1 MIIYPFIILIYLIKL
16 ITSSFNYENNPKNIS
31 NYLYSE
37 KDSFLKQFKEKYEN
51 NENIL
56 EFKQKYSKINYN
68 ENIIRFLDGDNSII
82 QEKLEKFLGD
92 IKQRL
97 IENLNKSEYSYSPE
111 DVEDFM
117 NVLDLFINSTNER
130 ISSLHLSETCENLFK
145 YAFDN
150 TLESE
155 QSQELKNKFIN
166 EIILDLLV
174 NKNDF
179 LSFHKCIQGSNL
191 INAFKEDSEAL
202 DVQPIFFFVFVNDL
216 KNNIRFKNSTL
227 IEKYFYTI
235 GLCLLGSDKDKK
247 IKTKDDKLIYCD
259 EEDYIKI
266 IKLLLNMT
274 TFIEDVELEAFNLK
288 DKDDYF
294 PSKEIFKHII
304 PFFILLIPLL
314 IKIFLCSCRK
324 IIIKKRKKGTINRLT
339 DESVPAT
346 ESEEDNL
353 DNNDLQRKS
362 NDSFLEKKNGENL
375 LIIIPTWY
383 KLLKDIFNL
392 GKNGKELFNLSDKNF
407 NNNLGLSYT
416 NALIGISMFLT
427 VIGQTYFVLFN
438 LPIKNFGVW
447 SFYDTIYFPLY
458 FFIFI
463 GLRYSPRV
471 IFSCSGYTLAY
482 KYLSFIVKKPGYY
495 YGKFMLLQIYKY
507 FILIIII
514 LFVKYSL
521 YHLQIFL
528 SQNVPTWEI
537 FLKKVLQKP
546 ESKTKIFL
554 NFITFKIF
562 DIKIDHNRL
571 SQDIFSYF
579 WIPLNEIFFFI
590 FGTTLITLGHSCRI
604 KIDYIIIVLILF
616 FYLGKIIY
624 YYTYYHHK
632 EKIYT
637 TLYYYM
643 FEYGKLMLNP
653 LFNLPYFL
661 IGLYFGLI
669 NYSIQRGI
677 SESNRDSDYSRICN
691 NKENEYE
698 QKLTYKN
705 TNRIFKANTD
715 DDNDFAR
722 DSINLDDEEEEVDDK
737 KMGKIFK
744 SNTELQKLEV
754 KKKESSKSTE
764 LKNKNPL
771 KFDMNKGDFEK
782 NNESGFFTQRDSD
795 DTNSLLNE
803 EINEM
808 PFLKAPT
815 VIKLFM
821 RKTKKNSIYIFILI
835 FGCLFIMM
843 FPLVHY
849 IFISIKSNIH
859 FSGKKYKKGEL
870 IKRLSLE
877 KVIPNKAL
885 NFFYLIDIELVIFFL
900 QSGFFILYMRGQET
914 INEFFSHIYWSF
926 FNKIYFAFILV
937 LNPIILYNF
946 YHSDNIIKLNTYTI
960 YVYSF
965 INMIVIVFFMILC
978 YIYLELPLK
987 KLFKYL
993 IRKYEINEDNEE
1005 DDEDDE
1011 NEENKFK
1018 K

>member
-1 MIIYPFIILIYLIKL
+1 MIIYPLIVFIYLTKL
-16 ITSSFNYENNPKNIS
+16 ITSSFNNKNNSKNIEYYLNS
-31 NYLYSE
+31 DNIQLLKELIEEKNNYY
-37 KDSFLKQFKEKYEN
+37 D
-51 NENIL
+51 NIL
-56 EFKQKYSKINYN
+56 DLPNNIKQKLDLYN
-68 ENIIRFLDGDNSII
+68 LQENSIRFLGNSNNTI
-82 QEKLEKFLGD
+82 KSLLEEF
-92 IKQRL
+92 IKG
-97 IENLNKSEYSYSPE
+97 IVDWLNNTDKIGSAFTSKELK
-111 DVEDFM
+111 DFRQ
-117 NVLDLFINSTNER
+117 VLDLFNNSIINLIDN
-130 ISSLHLSETCENLFK
+130 LNLSDTCNDLFVFT
-145 YAFDN
+145 FDKLN
-150 TLESE
+150 HSRTD
-155 QSQELKNKFIN
+155 ELTRKFIN
-166 EIILDLLV
+166 EIILNLLV

-179 LSFHKCIQGSNL
+179 LGFNKCVQGSNL
-191 INAFKEDSEAL
+191 INAFSGDSE
-202 DVQPIFFFVFVNDL
+202 DISIHPVFFFVFVNDL
-216 KNNIRFKNSTL
+216 KKNIEFKGSTL
-227 IEKYFYTI
+227 IEKYFYTM
-235 GLCLLGSDKDKK
+235 GLCLLESVF
-247 IKTKDDKLIYCD
+247 IKNQTDTMHCT
-259 EEDYIKI
+259 EEDYIQI
-266 IKLLLNMT
+266 IEALLKVNT
-274 TFIEDVELEAFNLK
+274 YIDNVQYEPFILR
-288 DKDDYF
+288 DKNDHF
-294 PSKEIFKHII
+294 PTKEIWKHLI
-304 PFFILLIPLL
+304 PFFILLIPLM
-314 IKIFLCSCRK
+314 IKIFLFSCQK
-324 IIIKKRKKGTINRLT
+324 LIIKKRKKGTICRLT
-339 DESVPAT
+339 DESTPAT
-346 ESEEDNL
+346 ESDEDNV
-353 DNNDLQRKS
+353 DNGLERKS
-362 NDSFLEKKNGENL
+362 NDSFQEKKNDENL
-375 LIIIPTWY
+375 IIIIPTWY

-438 LPIKNFGVW
+438 LPIKNFGIW
-447 SFYDTIYFPLY
+447 SFYNTIYFPLY

-482 KYLSFIVKKPGYY
+482 KYLSFIAKKPGYY

-521 YHLQIFL
+521 YHLQIL
-528 SQNVPTWEI
+528 ISQNVPTWEI

-579 WIPLNEIFFFI
+579 WIPLNEMFFFI
-590 FGTTLITLGHSCRI
+590 FGITLITLGHSCRI
-604 KIDYIIIVLILF
+604 SIDYVIIVLILF

-624 YYTYYHHK
+624 YYAYYHHK

-859 FSGKKYKKGEL
+859 FSGKKYKKDEL

-965 INMIVIVFFMILC
+965 INMIVIVFFMVLC

-993 IRKYEINEDNEE
+993 IRKYEIAEEESEEEESDDNEGH
-1005 DDEDDE
+1005 
-1011 NEENKFK
+1011 KLK
-1018 K
+1018 